1 MSSRCSNAYLKLFAL
16 GSVSS
21 LTLMAGAAMAQDQS
35 AAEVGDVVVTGIR
48 GGAPRTAIE
57 SPTPIDVFNAEQ
69 LSQGAQTGVFES
81 IRYLVPSFNLPTR
94 AGGGSAT
101 VIATYRHLRRSIL
114 LAFKGIRSI
123 NHTMA
128 RTRIRTDTSN

>member
-1 MSSRCSNAYLKLFAL
+1 
-16 GSVSS
+16 
-21 LTLMAGAAMAQDQS
+21 MAILPY
-35 AAEVGDVVVTGIR
+35 AER
-48 GGAPRTAIE
+48 LA
-57 SPTPIDVFNAEQ
+57 N
-69 LSQGAQTGVFES
+69 
-81 IRYLVPSFNLPTR
+81 
-94 AGGGSAT
+94 SAT